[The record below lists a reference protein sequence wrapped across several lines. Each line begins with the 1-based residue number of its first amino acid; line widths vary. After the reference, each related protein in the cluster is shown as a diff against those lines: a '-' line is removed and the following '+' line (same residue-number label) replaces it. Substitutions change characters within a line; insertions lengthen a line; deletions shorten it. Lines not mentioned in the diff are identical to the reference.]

1 MNRIDKLFSQYRKD
15 GRKALVLYVTAG
27 DPELPFTEQLISEI
41 INAGGDIIEIGI
53 PFSDPMADG
62 PTIQAASERA
72 LKNDISLTDILGM
85 VARLREKHPET
96 PFVLFGYYNLLLH
109 YGIEELARDSAAA
122 GVDGWLIVDMPDVE
136 DGEVVP
142 ALAENGLHKI
152 TLLAPTSGRDRMR
165 KLLEKSRGFV
175 YYITVTGVTGARDEL
190 PEDLADH
197 LRTVTEL
204 ASIPVVAGFGV
215 STPEMA
221 RQVAQYTDGV
231 VVGSKLVQTA
241 ADAPDRETALKNCRN
256 FIRELS
262 KPLHS
267 ITDNIEMSTGG
278 CFGT

>member
-96 PFVLFGYYNLLLH
+96 PFVLFSYYNLLLH
-109 YGIEELARDSAAA
+109 YGVEELARDSAAA

-262 KPLHS
+262 EPLHS
-267 ITDNIEMSTGG
+267 ITDNIEISTGG

>member
-96 PFVLFGYYNLLLH
+96 PFVLFSYYNLLLH
-109 YGIEELARDSAAA
+109 YGVEELARDSAAA

-256 FIRELS
+256 FIRDLS